1 MIHFAGAAPV
11 PERPWE
17 ETVGRRPFTVWVGE
31 REVGGNVYVRWTVG
45 RKPIPRS
52 LGFKIRDERKRERK
66 TDKEKALRIA
76 KQILEALEEG
86 QDALALFQEIVTGR
100 PAGGAPAGGAEES
113 SYLTLQK
120 ALDRALKVPTGMY
133 VVDDAHVRSMRRV
146 SKLLVEALGPR
157 FSIGDLTA
165 ATAEAVWRHILGQA
179 RAAGG
184 EVAGYGKAEKAV
196 ALLYTVARWI
206 HERNPKEAPGTNPKR
221 GWESKLRAEWEK
233 AFGVKLPDAKKL
245 RYTREEARA
254 LFRNLHKADPR
265 VQLAIQLGAEL
276 RAGQVSR
283 SMRSHL
289 DLGEVG
295 AFGLGTFEVEGRGKK
310 HGEIVHL
317 TPAQRAF
324 VDQCLGPEGH
334 LHELEEAYQE
344 GRIPDYCLWQKGRIH
359 KGRIPL
365 QRHLASPGPMDPGSL
380 INLFREFEKAAG
392 VTHVHGRDFHGL
404 RRVMTDIA
412 EDYTGDS
419 RELDRL
425 TGHAVS
431 STRSTIYQDRHK
443 EEFREGAA
451 SVRARMR
458 ADVEAGRKAPKRTG
472 APEPQ
477 ARAARRRLRAALEM
491 EGLAPERIQE
501 LLEVLGR
508 AEDGS

>member
-1 MIHFAGAAPV
+1 MIRFAGAPPV

-17 ETVGRRPFTVWVGE
+17 ETVGSRPHTVWVGE
-31 REVGGNVYVRWTVG
+31 REVGGNVYVRWSVG

-76 KQILEALEEG
+76 RKILEALEEG
-86 QDALALFQEIVTGR
+86 RDALAVLQELVSR
-100 PAGGAPAGGAEES
+100 QPAGAAAAGGAEES
-113 SYLTLQK
+113 NHLTLQK

-146 SKLLVEALGPR
+146 SRLLIEALGPR
-157 FSIGDLTA
+157 FSMGDLTA
-165 ATAEAVWRHILGQA
+165 TTGETVWRHVLGQA

-184 EVAGYGKAEKAV
+184 AATGYGKAEKAV

-206 HERNPKEAPGTNPKR
+206 HERDPKEAPGTNPKR

-233 AFGVKLPDAKKL
+233 AFGQKLPDAKKL

-265 VQLAIQLGAEL
+265 VQLVIQLGAEL

-289 DLGEVG
+289 DLGGVG

-317 TPAQRAF
+317 TPAQRDY
-324 VDQCLGPEGH
+324 VDRCLGSDGH
-334 LHELEEAYQE
+334 LHGLEEAYQE
-344 GRIPDYCLWQKGRIH
+344 GRIPDYCLWQKGRMH
-359 KGRIPL
+359 RGVIPL
-365 QRHLASPGPMDPGSL
+365 ERHLANPGPMDPGSL
-380 INLFREFEKAAG
+380 IDLFKEFEKAAG
-392 VTHVHGRDFHGL
+392 VTHVEGRDFHGL
-404 RRVMTDIA
+404 RRIMTDIA

-431 STRSTIYQDRHK
+431 GTRSAIYQDRHK

-458 ADVEAGRKAPKRTG
+458 ADVEAGRKAPKRAG

-491 EGLAPERIQE
+491 EGLPPERIQE

-508 AEDGS
+508 AEDGT

>member
-1 MIHFAGAAPV
+1 MIHFAGAPPV

-17 ETVGRRPFTVWVGE
+17 ETVGRRPHTVWVGE
-31 REVGGNVYVRWTVG
+31 REVGGNVYVRWSVG

-76 KQILEALEEG
+76 RKILEALEEG
-86 QDALALFQEIVTGR
+86 RDALAVLQELVSGR
-100 PAGGAPAGGAEES
+100 LPGAAAAGGAEEGS
-113 SYLTLQK
+113 HLTLQR

-146 SKLLVEALGPR
+146 SKLLIEALGPR
-157 FSIGDLTA
+157 FSMGDLTA
-165 ATAEAVWRHILGQA
+165 TTGETVWRHILGQA

-184 EVAGYGKAEKAV
+184 EVTGYGKAEKAV
-196 ALLYTVARWI
+196 AMLYTVARWI
-206 HERNPKEAPGTNPKR
+206 HERNPKEAPGTNPTR
-221 GWESKLRAEWEK
+221 RWESKLRAEWEK
-233 AFGVKLPDAKKL
+233 AFGQKLPDAKKL

-265 VQLAIQLGAEL
+265 VQLVIQLGAEL

-295 AFGLGTFEVEGRGKK
+295 AFGLGMFEVEGRGKK

-317 TPAQRAF
+317 TPAQREF
-324 VDQCLGPEGH
+324 VDRCLGPEGH

-344 GRIPDYCLWQKGRIH
+344 GRIPDYCLWQKGRMH

-365 QRHLASPGPMDPGSL
+365 ERHVANPGPMDPGSL
-380 INLFREFEKAAG
+380 IDLFKKFEKAAG
-392 VTHVHGRDFHGL
+392 VTHVEGRDFHGL
-404 RRVMTDIA
+404 RRIMTDIA

-431 STRSTIYQDRHK
+431 GTRSTIYQDRHK

-451 SVRARMR
+451 AVRARMR
-458 ADVEAGRKAPKRTG
+458 ADITAGRQAPKRRG
-472 APEPQ
+472 GRESREPGENRRV
-477 ARAARRRLRAALEM
+477 RAVLEA
-491 EGLAPERIQE
+491 EGLPAERIEQ
-501 LLEVLGR
+501 LLEVLSSADTR
-508 AEDGS
+508 S